1 MAVKKKIEC
10 TTHSGTI
17 SGDVSRRIFAVA
29 NTGRLHS
36 REEILRQGI
45 TILGNTDPVWSTGMR
60 RSGADLQVTPLA
72 VLRALYTINTQTSTR
87 MPRGDGGNATTT
99 FRQFDFGSFW

>member
-1 MAVKKKIEC
+1 MAVEKKIEC

-72 VLRALYTINTQTSTR
+72 ALRASVHDQHTDQHPDAPRRRRKCHDHIQTV
-87 MPRGDGGNATTT
+87 
-99 FRQFDFGSFW
+99 